1 MAGTDDRSVALCRIL
16 LRLQLRR
23 LRDARGLTASS
34 VAKQFGWS
42 TARMTRLETK
52 DTAVEIGDVRL
63 LCDLYEAPL
72 ELREEL
78 ENYAKITKTRKD
90 WWDLKPF
97 KGTIPAWFQAYLGLE
112 AAAKT
117 IGIYQSEFVPG
128 LAQDPE
134 YARVILGL
142 SDADEKTQEVQA
154 EVRLKRQSILGRPQP
169 PSVTIVLN
177 EAVIRRPV
185 GSSEIMQ
192 GQLRRLLKLGATDHV
207 SVHVLPFGVGAHPA
221 MHGPFTLLDF
231 EDETVGDLAYLENLV
246 DGGVLSDISAV
257 APFSAAFQ
265 KLREIAA
272 SAEESE
278 QMIQSAI
285 SNL

>member
-1 MAGTDDRSVALCRIL
+1 MAGTDARSVALCRIL
-16 LRLQLRR
+16 LKLQLRR

-78 ENYAKITKTRKD
+78 ESYAKITKTRKD

-117 IGIYQSEFVPG
+117 IEIYQSEFIPG

-134 YARVILGL
+134 YARAILAL

-154 EVRLKRQSILGRPQP
+154 EVRLKRQSILSRPQP
-169 PSVTIVLN
+169 PAVTIVLN

-185 GSSEIMQ
+185 GGPEITQ
-192 GQLRRLLKLGATDHV
+192 GQLQRLLELGAADHV
-207 SVHVLPFGVGAHPA
+207 NVHVLPFGAGAHPA

-246 DGGVLSDISAV
+246 DGGVLSEPSAV
-257 APFSAAFQ
+257 IPFTAAFQ
-265 KLREIAA
+265 KLRQLAA
-272 SAEESE
+272 SAEKSE

-285 SNL
+285 STL

>member
-1 MAGTDDRSVALCRIL
+1 MAATDDRSVALCRIL

-23 LRDARGLTASS
+23 MRDARGLTASS

-63 LCDLYEAPL
+63 LCDLYEAPR

-117 IGIYQSEFVPG
+117 LDIYQSEFIPG

-134 YARVILGL
+134 YAREILSL

-154 EVRLKRQSILGRPQP
+154 EVRLKRQSILDRPQP
-169 PSVTIVLN
+169 PTVTIVLN
-177 EAVIRRPV
+177 EAVIRRPIGPGRV
-185 GSSEIMQ
+185 MCR
-192 GQLRRLLKLGATDHV
+192 QLERLLQLAAAPHV
-207 SVHVLPFGVGAHPA
+207 NVHVLPFSAGAHPA

-231 EDETVGDLAYLENLV
+231 EDDTVGDLAYLENLV
-246 DGGVLSDISAV
+246 DGGVLSDESV
-257 APFSAAFQ
+257 VTPFSDAFS
-265 KLREIAA
+265 KLRELAA
-272 SAEESE
+272 STEVSE
-278 QMIQSAI
+278 RMIKAAI
-285 SNL
+285 SAL

>member
-1 MAGTDDRSVALCRIL
+1 MAATDQRSVALCRIL

-23 LRDARGLTASS
+23 LRDARGLTASA

-63 LCDLYEAPL
+63 LCDLYGATL
-72 ELREEL
+72 HLREEL
-78 ENYAKITKTRKD
+78 ENYALITKTRKD

-117 IGIYQSEFVPG
+117 ISIYQAEFVPG

-134 YARVILGL
+134 YAKVILGL
-142 SDADEKTQEVQA
+142 SDADETTQVVQA
-154 EVRLKRQSILGRPQP
+154 EVRFKRQSILDRDFP
-169 PSVTIVLN
+169 PAVSLVLN
-177 EAVIRRPV
+177 EGIIRRPI
-185 GSSEIMQ
+185 GSAEVWR
-192 GQLRRLLKLGATDHV
+192 GQLQRLLDLAATPHITV
-207 SVHVLPFGVGAHPA
+207 RILPFASGAHPA

-246 DGGVLSDISAV
+246 DGGVLSE
-257 APFSAAFQ
+257 SAAVKPFNEAFERL
-265 KLREIAA
+265 KGLAA
-272 SAEESE
+272 SPDESE
-278 QMIQSAI
+278 QMIRSAM
-285 SNL
+285 LAL